1 MAIKAADTLRNAALD
16 QMDTVAGTTPILRI
30 YSGAEPGT
38 IGAAAT
44 GTLLAFGNLPVDWLA
59 NAASGSKAL
68 AGVWTLAGQA
78 GAGGGTN
85 AGYYRIVN
93 SGDTLT
99 LFQGLAGGTVQIPT
113 TALTAAMGNV
123 LTFTST
129 TGVVVGMRVSG
140 SGVPSDTFVVAVSGT
155 TATMSRTSTAGVSNG
170 ASITFNYDLTLD
182 NASIASGQTVTVQSW
197 TLTMGGG

>member
-16 QMDTVAGTTPILRI
+16 QMEVVAGVSAILRI

-38 IGAAAT
+38 IGAAAS
-44 GTLLAFGNLPVDWLA
+44 GTLLAQGTLPSDWLA
-59 NAASGSKAL
+59 AASGGSKAL
-68 AGVWTLAGQA
+68 SGVWTLTGQS
-78 GAGGGTN
+78 GAGGGTA

-93 SGDTLT
+93 SGDSLT

-123 LTFTST
+123 LTFSST

-140 SGVPSDTFVVAVSGT
+140 TGVPADTFVVAVSGT

-182 NASIASGQTVTVQSW
+182 NASIADGQTVTVQSW
-197 TLTMGGG
+197 TLSMGGG

>member
-16 QMDTVAGTTPILRI
+16 QMETTAGTSPILRI
-30 YSGAEPGT
+30 YSGTEPGT
-38 IGAAAT
+38 IGAAAS
-44 GTLLAFGNLPVDWLA
+44 GTKLAEGILPNDWLA
-59 NAASGSKAL
+59 AASSGGKAL
-68 AGVWTLAGQA
+68 SGVWTLSGES
-78 GAGGGTN
+78 GAGGGTA

-93 SGDTLT
+93 SGDSLT

-123 LTFTST
+123 LTFSST

-182 NASIASGQTVTVQSW
+182 NASIADGQTVTVQSW